1 MIDDLRTVAPALLG
15 HSQSLIQTRFALSA
29 ASRLHGDDKRRSVGS
44 FLKAAP
50 VEGSAAIFGTESLAQ
65 LLPSQTGVAAMRR
78 AKPQPSRNKLDLN
91 DRKQV
96 RLVRKRLGLS
106 DAELSAIVGRIGNS
120 ISAISKQA
128 ALQRAT
134 VLPKPADVP
143 AAAVIV
149 SATSAEP
156 VTTEVSTTVPGS

>member
-1 MIDDLRTVAPALLG
+1 
-15 HSQSLIQTRFALSA
+15 
-29 ASRLHGDDKRRSVGS
+29 
-44 FLKAAP
+44 
-50 VEGSAAIFGTESLAQ
+50 
-65 LLPSQTGVAAMRR
+65 MRR